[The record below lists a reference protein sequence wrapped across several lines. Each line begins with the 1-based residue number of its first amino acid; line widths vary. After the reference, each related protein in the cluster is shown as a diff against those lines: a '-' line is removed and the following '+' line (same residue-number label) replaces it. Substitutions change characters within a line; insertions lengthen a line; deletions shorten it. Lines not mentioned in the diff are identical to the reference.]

1 MNGPQLSEV
10 PDDSELLEPFVRGL
24 RRGALRAGELR
35 AVRTFS
41 RGFLVKFLRARDF
54 DVELSL
60 KVRRHLADER
70 TACAGQESSVTLPF
84 RLDRSSSLRSS
95 AQLRCVL
102 LLNYQRW
109 RRESPEI
116 SRCLSP
122 SSVLGL
128 LNASYHAVLPQRDH
142 AGSRVLIY
150 RIGQWNPKDWS
161 AFQVFRVSLMTSEII
176 SMETETQRRGLKVIF
191 DLQGWSLGHA
201 WQINPS
207 LARKISSVL
216 SDSFP
221 LKVRG
226 IHLVN
231 EPMFFWPVFAMI
243 RPFLPDKIKQR
254 IHMHGSDFHDSLSD
268 FFSPALLPPDYGG
281 EGPAIDDM
289 CQDWTNQLLQS
300 ENLLQ
305 QIAAHPTA
313 DITIDPDNCLMS
325 GGAGTEQFSDG

>member
-1 MNGPQLSEV
+1 MKFAKCAATGAGDAMNGPQLSEV

-60 KVRRHLADER
+60 K
-70 TACAGQESSVTLPF
+70 
-84 RLDRSSSLRSS
+84 
-95 AQLRCVL
+95 L

>member
-1 MNGPQLSEV
+1 
-10 PDDSELLEPFVRGL
+10 
-24 RRGALRAGELR
+24 
-35 AVRTFS
+35 
-41 RGFLVKFLRARDF
+41 
-54 DVELSL
+54 
-60 KVRRHLADER
+60 
-70 TACAGQESSVTLPF
+70 
-84 RLDRSSSLRSS
+84 
-95 AQLRCVL
+95 
-102 LLNYQRW
+102 
-109 RRESPEI
+109 
-116 SRCLSP
+116 
-122 SSVLGL
+122 
-128 LNASYHAVLPQRDH
+128 
-142 AGSRVLIY
+142 
-150 RIGQWNPKDWS
+150 
-161 AFQVFRVSLMTSEII
+161 
-176 SMETETQRRGLKVIF
+176 METETQRRGLKVIF